1 MFFGN
6 KSENLKENNAMKNI
20 FTDGVD
26 MSSQRSLL
34 RALGWTDEEMKKP
47 IVGVI
52 SAQSDIIPG
61 HMHLDMIAKAVCE
74 GVIAAGGKPVIL
86 PSIGVCDGIAMGHAG
101 MRYSLPSREIIADS
115 AEILLRAHGV
125 QAAVFVGNCDKIIPG
140 MLMAAARVNIPS
152 VFVSGGPML
161 AGRVHGKK
169 TSLSTMFEEVGAYN
183 AGKISADELKDFE
196 CNACPTCGSCSG
208 MFTANSL
215 NCLCEALGM
224 ALPGNGTIPMVYSQ
238 RLALAKRA
246 GTAVMNLLEKNIR
259 PSDIMTKAAFRN
271 AETVDMAIGASTN
284 TVLHLIAIAR
294 EAGLDD
300 SQVSVDILNGI
311 SEKTPNL
318 CRLAPAGE
326 HYIEELNE
334 AGGISAVMKE
344 LLDAGLLDGET
355 MTVSGVKL
363 KEVVQNAYNR
373 DPEIIRPV
381 DKPYSAQGGL
391 TILKGNLAKD
401 GSVVKKSA
409 VDPKM
414 LVHSGPA
421 RCFDSE
427 EDAMAAISGGK
438 IKAGDVV
445 VIRYEGPIGG
455 PGMREM
461 LTPTSAIVGA
471 GLGDTVALI
480 TDGRFSGATRGAAIG
495 HVCPEAAAGGLIGI
509 LKDGDIIDI
518 DITACTLNA
527 RLTDEEIKERYAHFT
542 PLVKP
547 VTGYLAR
554 YRQSVTSASEGA
566 VFKK

>member
-1 MFFGN
+1 
-6 KSENLKENNAMKNI
+6 MKNI
-20 FTDGVD
+20 FSDSID

-34 RALGWTDEEMKKP
+34 RALGWTDEEINKP
-47 IVGVI
+47 LVGI
-52 SAQSDIIPG
+52 ICAQSEIIPG
-61 HMHLDMIAKAVCE
+61 HMHLDMIAKAAAD
-74 GVIAAGGKPVIL
+74 GVTAHGGKPVIL

-101 MRYSLPSREIIADS
+101 MKYSLPSREIIADS
-115 AEILLRAHGV
+115 CEILLRAHGFD
-125 QAAVFVGNCDKIIPG
+125 AAIFIGNCDKIIPG

-169 TSLSTMFEEVGAYN
+169 TSLSTMFEEVGAFN
-183 AGKISADELKDFE
+183 AGKISADELKEYE

-224 ALPGNGTIPMVYSQ
+224 ALPGNGTLPMVYSQ
-238 RLALAKRA
+238 RLALAKEA
-246 GTAVMNLLEKNIR
+246 GAAVMNLLEKGIT
-259 PSDIMTKAAFRN
+259 PDKIMTPAAFKN

-284 TVLHLIAIAR
+284 TVLHLIAVAR
-294 EAGLDD
+294 EAGLTKE
-300 SQVSVDILNGI
+300 QISVDLLNGI

-344 LLDAGLLDGET
+344 LLDANLLDGEA
-355 MTVSGVKL
+355 MTVSGKPL
-363 KEVVQNAYNR
+363 KEVVKCAVNR
-373 DPEIIRPV
+373 NPEIIRPINA
-381 DKPYSAQGGL
+381 PYSKTGGL
-391 TILKGNLAKD
+391 TILKGNLAEE
-401 GSVVKKSA
+401 GAVVKKSA
-409 VDPKM
+409 VDEKM
-414 LVHSGPA
+414 LRHSGPA

-427 EDAMAAISGGK
+427 EAAMQAISGSK

-445 VIRYEGPIGG
+445 VIRYEGPLGG

-495 HVCPEAAAGGLIGI
+495 HVCPEAAAGGLIGL

-518 DITACTLNA
+518 DITACKLSV
-527 RLTDEEIKERYAHFT
+527 RLTDGEIEKRKKNFT

-547 VTGYLAR
+547 VKGYLAR
-554 YRQSVTSASEGA
+554 YRASVTSASEGA
-566 VFKK
+566 VFKR

>member
-1 MFFGN
+1 
-6 KSENLKENNAMKNI
+6 MKNI
-20 FTDGVD
+20 F
-26 MSSQRSLL
+26 SSGSDKAAQRSLL
-34 RALGWTDEEMKKP
+34 RALGWTDGEMNKP

-52 SAQSDIIPG
+52 CAQSEIIPG
-61 HMHLDMIAKAVCE
+61 HMHLDMIAKAACE
-74 GVIAAGGKPVIL
+74 GVIAAGGKPVVL
-86 PSIGVCDGIAMGHAG
+86 PAIGVCDGIAMGHEG

-115 AEILLRAHGV
+115 CEILLRAHGI
-125 QAAVFVGNCDKIIPG
+125 QAAVFIGNCDKIIPG

-152 VFVSGGPML
+152 VFISGGPML
-161 AGRVHGKK
+161 AGRVRGKK

-183 AGKISADELKDFE
+183 AGKIDGEQLKEFE
-196 CNACPTCGSCSG
+196 CGACPTCGSCSG

-224 ALPGNGTIPMVYSQ
+224 ALPGNGTLPMVYSA
-238 RLALAKRA
+238 RLALAKEA
-246 GTAVMNLLEKNIR
+246 GEAVMNLLEKGIR
-259 PSDIMTKAAFRN
+259 PSDIMTPAAFKN

-294 EAGLDD
+294 EAGLGRDK
-300 SQVSVDILNGI
+300 VSMDILNGI

-326 HYIEELNE
+326 HYIEELHE

-344 LLDAGLLDGET
+344 LYDANLLDGEAL
-355 MTVSGVKL
+355 TVSGKRL
-363 KEVVQNAYNR
+363 KEVIKNARNR
-373 DPEIIRPV
+373 DSEVIRPMSS
-381 DKPYSAQGGL
+381 PYSEQGGL
-391 TILKGNLAKD
+391 TVLKGNLAED
-401 GSVVKKSA
+401 GCVVKKSA

-414 LVHSGPA
+414 LKHSGPA
-421 RCFDSE
+421 RCFDGE
-427 EDAMAAISGGK
+427 EEAMVAISGGK
-438 IKAGDVV
+438 IRAGDVV
-445 VIRYEGPIGG
+445 VIRYEGPLGG

-509 LKDGDIIDI
+509 IKDGDVIDI
-518 DITACTLNA
+518 DIPACTLNV
-527 RLTDEEIKERYAHFT
+527 RLTEEEIEARRAAFK

-547 VTGYLAR
+547 VNGYLAR
-554 YRQSVTSASEGA
+554 YRNQVTSASDGA

>member
-1 MFFGN
+1 
-6 KSENLKENNAMKNI
+6 MKNI
-20 FTDGVD
+20 FTDSLD
-26 MSSQRSLL
+26 MSSQRSLF
-34 RALGWTDEEMKKP
+34 RALGWTDDELNKP

-52 SAQSDIIPG
+52 CAQSEIIPG
-61 HMHLDMIAKAVCE
+61 HMHLDMIAKAACE

-86 PSIGVCDGIAMGHAG
+86 PSIGVCDGIAMGHEG
-101 MRYSLPSREIIADS
+101 MKYSLPSREVIADS
-115 AEILLRAHGV
+115 CEILLRAHGI
-125 QAAVFVGNCDKIIPG
+125 QAAVFIGNCDKIIPG
-140 MLMAAARVNIPS
+140 MLMAAARVNLPS

-183 AGKISADELKDFE
+183 AGKISAEELKDFE

-224 ALPGNGTIPMVYSQ
+224 ALPGNGTLPMVYSG

-246 GTAVMNLLEKNIR
+246 GAAVMNLLERNIR
-259 PSDIMTKAAFRN
+259 PSDIMTPAAFKN

-294 EAGLDD
+294 EAGLNRE
-300 SQVSVDILNGI
+300 QISVDVLNGI

-326 HYIEELNE
+326 HYIEELHE

-344 LLDAGLLDGET
+344 LYDNNLLDGEV
-355 MTVSGVKL
+355 MTVSGRPL
-363 KEVVQNAYNR
+363 KEVIKNARNL
-373 DPEIIRPV
+373 DTEIIRPISS
-381 DKPYSAQGGL
+381 PYSNQGGL
-391 TILKGNLAKD
+391 AVLKGNLAEE
-401 GSVVKKSA
+401 GCVVKKSA

-427 EDAMAAISGGK
+427 EEAMKAISSGK

-445 VIRYEGPIGG
+445 VIRYEGPVGG

-471 GLGDTVALI
+471 GLGDCVALI

-495 HVCPEAAAGGLIGI
+495 HVCPEAAAGGLIGM

-518 DITACTLNA
+518 DIPACSLSA
-527 RLTDEEIKERYAHFT
+527 RLSDEEIAKRKAAFE

-547 VTGYLAR
+547 VSGYLSR
-554 YRQSVTSASEGA
+554 YRRLATSASDGA
-566 VFKK
+566 IFKK

>member
-1 MFFGN
+1 
-6 KSENLKENNAMKNI
+6 MKNI
-20 FTDGVD
+20 FSESID

-34 RALGWTDEEMKKP
+34 RALGWTDGEMKKP

-52 SAQSDIIPG
+52 CAQSEIIPG
-61 HMHLDMIAKAVCE
+61 HMHLDMIAKAASE
-74 GVIAAGGKPVIL
+74 GVISAGGKPVIL
-86 PSIGVCDGIAMGHAG
+86 PAIGVCDGIAMGHSG
-101 MRYSLPSREIIADS
+101 MRYSLPSREVIADS
-115 AEILLRAHGV
+115 CEILLRAHGI
-125 QAAVFVGNCDKIIPG
+125 QAAVFIGNCDKIIPG

-224 ALPGNGTIPMVYSQ
+224 ALPGNGTLPMVYSA
-238 RLALAKRA
+238 RLALAKQA
-246 GTAVMNLLEKNIR
+246 GEAVMNLLEKNIR
-259 PSDIMTKAAFRN
+259 PLDIMTPAAFKN

-294 EAGLDD
+294 EAGLTRE
-300 SQVSVDILNGI
+300 QVSMDILNEI

-326 HYIEELNE
+326 HYIEELHE
-334 AGGISAVMKE
+334 AGGISAVMKQ
-344 LLDAGLLDGET
+344 LLGVNLLDGDVL
-355 MTVSGVKL
+355 TVSGQPL
-363 KEVVQNAYNR
+363 REVVKNAYNR
-373 DPEIIRPV
+373 NPEIIRPV
-381 DKPYSAQGGL
+381 SAPYSAQGGL
-391 TILKGNLAKD
+391 TVLKGNLALD
-401 GSVVKKSA
+401 GCVVKKSA

-414 LVHSGPA
+414 LVHSGPCK
-421 RCFDSE
+421 CFDSE
-427 EDAMAAISGGK
+427 EEAMQAISGGK

-445 VIRYEGPIGG
+445 VIRYEGPLGG

-495 HVCPEAAAGGLIGI
+495 HVCPEAAAGGLIGL

-518 DITACTLNA
+518 DIPSCSLSAHLS
-527 RLTDEEIKERYAHFT
+527 EKEIESRRANFT
-542 PLVKP
+542 PKVKP

-554 YRQSVTSASEGA
+554 YRQLVTSASDGA

>member
-1 MFFGN
+1 
-6 KSENLKENNAMKNI
+6 MKNI
-20 FTDGVD
+20 FSESVD

-34 RALGWTDEEMKKP
+34 RALGWTDEEMNKP
-47 IVGVI
+47 IIGVI
-52 SAQSDIIPG
+52 CAQSEIIPG
-61 HMHLDMIAKAVCE
+61 HMHLDDIAKAAAE
-74 GVIAAGGKPVIL
+74 GVIAHGGKPVIL
-86 PSIGVCDGIAMGHAG
+86 PAIGVCDGLAMGHAG
-101 MRYSLPSREIIADS
+101 MKYSLPSREIIADS
-115 AEILLRAHGV
+115 CEILLRAHGF
-125 QAAVFVGNCDKIIPG
+125 QGAVFIGNCDKIIPG

-161 AGRVHGKK
+161 AGNVHGKR
-169 TSLSTMFEEVGAYN
+169 TSLSTMFEEVGAFN
-183 AGKISADELKDFE
+183 AGKISADELKNYE

-238 RLALAKRA
+238 RLALAKQA
-246 GTAVMNLLEKNIR
+246 GAAVMNLLEKNVR
-259 PSDIMTKAAFRN
+259 PCDIMTPEAFKN

-284 TVLHLIAIAR
+284 TVLHLIAVAR
-294 EAGLDD
+294 EAGLGADKI
-300 SQVSVDILNGI
+300 SVDILNEI

-326 HYIEELNE
+326 HYIEQLNS

-344 LLDAGLLDGET
+344 LYDAGLLNGEV
-355 MTVSGVKL
+355 MTASGKPL
-363 KEVVQNAYNR
+363 REVIANAYNL
-373 DPEIIRPV
+373 DEEIIRPV
-381 DKPYSAQGGL
+381 NRPYSKQGGL
-391 TILKGNLAKD
+391 TILKGNLAKE

-409 VDPKM
+409 VDEKM

-427 EDAMAAISGGK
+427 EEAMQAISGGK

-445 VIRYEGPIGG
+445 IIRYEGPLGG

-471 GLGDTVALI
+471 GLGDSVALI

-495 HVCPEAAAGGLIGI
+495 HVCPEAAAGGVIAI
-509 LKDGDIIDI
+509 VKDGDIIDVNI
-518 DITACTLNA
+518 PACSVSV
-527 RLTDEEIKERYAHFT
+527 RLTDEEIARRFENFT
-542 PLVKP
+542 PKIKP
-547 VTGYLAR
+547 AEGYLAR
-554 YRQSVTSASEGA
+554 YRRSVTSASEGA